1 MEIWIRKYSKTTI
14 LQSRCSRLVSLA
26 LGSVVSIGVTSC
38 GSRTEVGEKFS
49 SPDVQQ
55 HYNCYKE
62 QKDFGPIKCKTH
74 WCWHFTQQDLEDLKK
89 MNGVSWK
96 PCFVRSGK
104 TKRSASDASGWVSA
118 GGVSWWWWNKGQ
130 VGDLVLKHFAVQDYR
145 MVNGASGTIYG
156 DAVRQKD
163 RKYCYD
169 VKWSGKYWGT
179 YCMVPMKEAASF
191 LN

>member
-1 MEIWIRKYSKTTI
+1 MGT
-14 LQSRCSRLVSLA
+14 RCSRLILLA
-26 LGSVVSIGVTSC
+26 LCSLLSIGVTSC
-38 GSRTEVGEKFS
+38 GSRTEVGQKFS

-62 QKDFGPIKCKTH
+62 QKDFGPIECKTH

-96 PCFVRSGK
+96 PCFVRSGE
-104 TKRSASDASGWVSA
+104 TKRSSSDAAGWVSA

-130 VGDLVLKHFAVQDYR
+130 VGDLVLKHFAVKDYR

-156 DAVRQKD
+156 DAVRQKGS
-163 RKYCYD
+163 KYCYE
-169 VKWSGKYWGT
+169 VNWLGKYWGT
-179 YCMVPMKEAASF
+179 YCMVPMKEASSF
-191 LN
+191 LYR